1 MAARR
6 IPRPRGPA
14 APTGGPAIVLV
25 DPQLGENIGMV
36 ARAMLNCGLGDLR
49 LVRPRDGWPSETA
62 AAAAAGADAVLEAAR
77 LFDTTAQAVSDL
89 DLVYAATVRER
100 DMIKPV
106 VTPKRA
112 AAVMRQHAS
121 AGGFPGILFGPEAVG
136 LANDDVAL
144 ADAIVTAPIN
154 PDFGSLNLAQAV
166 MLVGYEWFQADDA
179 TPETRMTTAAT
190 RPATKG
196 ELLGLFE
203 HLEREL
209 DESGFLH
216 VKEKR
221 PIMVRNLRNLLQRA
235 GLTEQEVRTLRG
247 VISSLTTRRRGGRE
261 ILVLR

>member
-1 MAARR
+1 MVARR
-6 IPRPRGPA
+6 IPRSRGPT
-14 APTGGPAIVLV
+14 APSGGPTIILV

-49 LVRPRDGWPSETA
+49 LVRPRDGWPSKTA

-77 LFDTTAQAVSDL
+77 LFDTTAQAVADL

-106 VTPKRA
+106 VTPRRVA
-112 AAVMRQHAS
+112 AEMRQHAS

-179 TPETRMTTAAT
+179 TPETRMTMAAT

-203 HLEREL
+203 HLEQEL

-216 VKEKR
+216 VREKR

-247 VISSLTTRRRGGRE
+247 VIASLTTRRRGGRGGQS
-261 ILVLR
+261 